1 MGLGL
6 QVGVNLA
13 NDFHDGVRGV
23 DTAERLGPPRLTSSG
38 LAPARSV
45 LFAALASVLVAGL
58 SGLALAAVTTWW
70 LVPIGALAMLALW
83 LYSGGPR
90 PYAELGLG
98 EVMVF
103 LFFGVMATAG
113 SAYVQAETVPA
124 AAWWASVPMGLLAV
138 AILVANN
145 LRDIPTDAVAGKR
158 TLAVRLGDRR
168 TRTLYR
174 VCIVGAFAAIVL
186 GTLVDVLDEG
196 SGLSPWSLLALAA
209 AVAAV
214 GPFQRVG
221 QAEGRDLIP
230 VLVATAR
237 LQVVFGA
244 LLRARTVDRGGERVS
259 EGDVA
264 FGCARAV
271 VGRARAERA
280 HGACSLAGV
289 AFDADRA
296 RARAQRTDSVHVH
309 LDERAQRVLRPRHCE
324 GTGRPVVVAC
334 TSGTAAADL
343 FPAVDRSLDGAGPA
357 RAPDRRSSARAP
369 RGRCEPDDRPGRAV
383 RTVRAVPRRM
393 RRSQARV
400 PTGRVHELVLE
411 SRDVSMGVLAGAGAR
426 EPALSGSRSSVPAA

>member
-1 MGLGL
+1 MTRLAVWVQGARPRTLGASITPVVVGTAAAGVFVPWRFVAALLVGLGL

-13 NDFHDGVRGV
+13 NDYHDGVRGV
-23 DTAERLGPPRLTSSG
+23 DTRERLGPPRLTSSG

-45 LFAALASVLVAGL
+45 LIASLGCILVAGV
-58 SGLALAAVTTWW
+58 SGLALAAATTWW

-186 GTLVDVLDEG
+186 GTLVDLLDEG

-221 QAEGRDLIP
+221 QAQGRDLIP

-237 LQVVFGA
+237 LQVAFGA
-244 LLRARTVDRGGERVS
+244 
-259 EGDVA
+259 A
-264 FGCARAV
+264 FALGLWI
-271 VGRARAERA
+271 AEA
-280 HGACSLAGV
+280 
-289 AFDADRA
+289 
-296 RARAQRTDSVHVH
+296 
-309 LDERAQRVLRPRHCE
+309 
-324 GTGRPVVVAC
+324 
-334 TSGTAAADL
+334 TS
-343 FPAVDRSLDGAGPA
+343 
-357 RAPDRRSSARAP
+357 
-369 RGRCEPDDRPGRAV
+369 
-383 RTVRAVPRRM
+383 
-393 RRSQARV
+393 
-400 PTGRVHELVLE
+400 
-411 SRDVSMGVLAGAGAR
+411 
-426 EPALSGSRSSVPAA
+426 

>member
-1 MGLGL
+1 MTRLAVWVQGARPRTLGASVTPVVVGTAAAGVFVPWRFVAALLVGLGL

-13 NDFHDGVRGV
+13 NDYHDGVRGV
-23 DTAERLGPPRLTSSG
+23 DTRERLGPPRLTSSG

-45 LFAALASVLVAGL
+45 LIASLGCILVAGV
-58 SGLALAAVTTWW
+58 SGLALAAATTWW

-90 PYAELGLG
+90 PYAEIGLG

-186 GTLVDVLDEG
+186 GTLLDVLDEG

-214 GPFQRVG
+214 GPCQRVG
-221 QAEGRDLIP
+221 QAQGRDLIP

-237 LQVVFGA
+237 LQVAFGA
-244 LLRARTVDRGGERVS
+244 AFALGLLI
-259 EGDVA
+259 
-264 FGCARAV
+264 
-271 VGRARAERA
+271 AEA
-280 HGACSLAGV
+280 
-289 AFDADRA
+289 
-296 RARAQRTDSVHVH
+296 
-309 LDERAQRVLRPRHCE
+309 
-324 GTGRPVVVAC
+324 
-334 TSGTAAADL
+334 TS
-343 FPAVDRSLDGAGPA
+343 
-357 RAPDRRSSARAP
+357 
-369 RGRCEPDDRPGRAV
+369 
-383 RTVRAVPRRM
+383 
-393 RRSQARV
+393 
-400 PTGRVHELVLE
+400 
-411 SRDVSMGVLAGAGAR
+411 
-426 EPALSGSRSSVPAA
+426 